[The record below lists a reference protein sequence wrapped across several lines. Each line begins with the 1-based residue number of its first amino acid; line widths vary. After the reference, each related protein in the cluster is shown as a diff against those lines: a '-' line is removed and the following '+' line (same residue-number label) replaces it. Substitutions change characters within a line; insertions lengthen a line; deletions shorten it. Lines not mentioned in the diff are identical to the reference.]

1 VNPRSSG
8 FLELKSSMRTAIGG
22 GENSLA
28 VFRTSQ
34 GTDVRATLLRLT
46 RFAAVCEVY
55 NPDTVIRTS
64 EALNGFKISINDQ
77 PVYSGRAVVR
87 SSVNTGTHQVCSV
100 DLDDFS
106 FDAEFV
112 KVQCRKGEFREQFDD
127 FVRQWQGVCKVLPA
141 FKVAVADIQTFLI
154 DLRRWLET
162 VELGIRSSPGVDEVP
177 QEQEVIAELSPQVIL
192 VIDALFEKFENIAA
206 GLEED
211 LKPVHRSYI
220 QRHLH
225 SIVLCA
231 PFAWRCYQKPLGH
244 AGDYEMV
251 NMMLRDPSEGSSLFA
266 KIFNVWLL
274 HQGSAAAH
282 RNRVNFLKERLV
294 AVTAASVRAGRS
306 ARILSLGCGPAWEVQ
321 EFLTESELSNSAHF
335 TLLDFSEETL
345 QHAAAVLGQR
355 KQENRR
361 ATSINLE
368 KKSVQQLLKDVVS
381 SKAISK
387 GNTYDFIYCAGLL
400 DYLPDRTSKR
410 LMTLLYHWLSPGGL
424 LVATNVTPT
433 SPNRGSLELILD
445 WHLIY
450 RDAAQMVALRPEGS
464 SEEDVRVLGDPTG
477 INVFLETT
485 KSNGD

>member
-1 VNPRSSG
+1 M
-8 FLELKSSMRTAIGG
+8 KSSMRTATGG
-22 GENSLA
+22 GENNLA

-34 GTDVRATLLRLT
+34 GTDVRATLLSLT
-46 RFAAVCEVY
+46 RYAAVCEVY
-55 NPDTVIRTS
+55 DPDTVIRTS
-64 EALNGFKISINDQ
+64 EVLDGFKISINDQ

-87 SSVNTGTHQVCSV
+87 GSVNTGTLLVCSV
-100 DLDDFS
+100 DLDDHC

-112 KVQCRKGEFREQFDD
+112 KVVNRKGQFRAQFDD
-127 FVRQWQGVCKVLPA
+127 FVKQWQGFCRVLPA
-141 FKVAVADIQTFLI
+141 FKVAVADIQTFLF

-162 VELGIRSSPGVDEVP
+162 IELSIRSSPTVADVRKERD
-177 QEQEVIAELSPQVIL
+177 VIDELSPQVIL

-206 GLEED
+206 GLEEE

-251 NMMLRDPSEGSSLFA
+251 NMMLRDPREGSSLFA
-266 KIFNVWLL
+266 KMFNVWLL

-321 EFLTESELSNSAHF
+321 EFLAESELSNSAHF

-345 QHAAAVLGQR
+345 RHTGAVLGQR

-381 SKAISK
+381 AVAIAK
-387 GNTYDFIYCAGLL
+387 DKTYDFIYCAGLL

-410 LMTLLYHWLSPGGL
+410 LMTLLYQWLSPNGL
-424 LVATNVTPT
+424 LVTTNVTPI

-450 RDAAQMVALRPEGS
+450 RDAAQMAALRPEGAG
-464 SEEDVRVLGDPTG
+464 EDDFRVLGDDTG

-485 KSNGD
+485 KSNGG